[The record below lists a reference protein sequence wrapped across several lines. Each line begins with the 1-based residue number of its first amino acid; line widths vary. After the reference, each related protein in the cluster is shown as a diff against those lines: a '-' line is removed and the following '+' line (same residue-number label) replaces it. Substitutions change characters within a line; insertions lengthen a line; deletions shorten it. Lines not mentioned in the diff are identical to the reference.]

1 VVLYF
6 YTKST
11 KEIDL
16 HIGGNTLNNDLLY
29 YIQKPLI
36 KEKDGTILDANAK
49 FLELT
54 QFSKNELC
62 GKYIADV
69 LDELFR
75 CSQKI
80 NITAEETQATL
91 FTKTFDVRFVN
102 IKRYAHFDKMKNSTH
117 SAKIENSTHFDNSI
131 NLYIFNEIENSRL
144 DNKLLFVESLIN
156 DNKIG
161 IGIFTASDLKL
172 VKANQKYLDY
182 MPKPFNT
189 KEFIYGKFI
198 NEFIPHYETSGAKE
212 AFHDIIKKNKPLYYT
227 EFQGL
232 VCGDNDYWDNTITPI
247 SENGEVKYIM
257 SMLENVTERVLSR
270 KHIQRKNMQLES
282 IIESVDD
289 IISLVDKDGRY
300 MKYNKLSRELF
311 GENQDIY
318 TGHST
323 HVGKYY
329 DLIGNPIPSADLCFM
344 NVLKGKKVKGQRL
357 KYVYDDKEY
366 YICLNTIPIFDEN
379 GQVEIGVIITH
390 DITELVKSNK
400 LISSQKKELEIIFE
414 NMYDGLA
421 VMDKNGNYMKRNKTL
436 KDIINR
442 NTNLLT
448 FDRVGESL
456 LKGQKYY
463 NDNDEELD
471 FEDFPAYRV
480 LKGETVK
487 QQRVVIKS
495 NIGKTHLD
503 FNAVPIF
510 DENGDF
516 QYGIVLS
523 HDVTH
528 IVENNNKIKQQQQ
541 LVIKAEHEKLKAAE
555 KTLAMKDEF
564 ISLISHEF
572 KTPLNVI
579 YSAIQLIEYVYIN
592 DIPDKVKGLMKN
604 IKQNTFRQLR
614 LVNNLLDIT
623 RLNSG
628 QFKLNIKNI
637 DIVSLTRQI
646 SQSVRLYSDQKYIKL
661 LFKSTLDCK
670 NIATDDE
677 KLERIILNLLSN
689 AIKFTDKGGT
699 ITVSLCENEDDNII
713 LLEVSDT
720 GMGIPKDKQEL
731 IFERFGQVDS
741 NLSRHAEGTGIG
753 LSLVKKLIDVL
764 NGKIE
769 LKSELGNGSTF
780 RITLPINPCI
790 DKEEDEAF
798 FNGDNRLVNA
808 LHVEFSD
815 IYL

>member
-1 VVLYF
+1 
-6 YTKST
+6 
-11 KEIDL
+11 
-16 HIGGNTLNNDLLY
+16 LNNDLLY
-29 YIQKPLI
+29 YMQKPLI
-36 KEKDGTILDANAK
+36 KEKDGTILDVNDK
-49 FLELT
+49 FLNLT

-62 GKYIADV
+62 GKYITDV

-75 CSQKI
+75 CNQKI
-80 NITAEETQATL
+80 NISDEETQATL

-102 IKRYAHFDKMKNSTH
+102 IKKYIH
-117 SAKIENSTHFDNSI
+117 SDKIENSTHFDSNT

-144 DNKLLFVESLIN
+144 DNKLLFVENLIN

-161 IGIFTASDLKL
+161 IGIYTAGDLKL

-189 KEFIYGKFI
+189 KEIIYGKCLH
-198 NEFIPHYETSGAKE
+198 EFIHNYETSDAKE
-212 AFHDIIKKNKPLYYT
+212 AFDGIIKNNKPLYLT
-227 EFQGL
+227 EFKGHIF
-232 VCGDNDYWDNTITPI
+232 GDNNYWDNTLTPI

-257 SMLENVTERVLSR
+257 SMLENVTERALSR
-270 KHIQRKNMQLES
+270 KHIQRKNKQLES

-289 IISLVDKDGRY
+289 IISLVNKDGRY
-300 MKYNKLSRELF
+300 IKYNKLSRELF

-318 TGHST
+318 TGHSSR
-323 HVGKYY
+323 VGNYY
-329 DLIGNPIPSADLCFM
+329 DLIGNPIPSADLCFI

-357 KYVYDDKEY
+357 KYVYNDKEY
-366 YICLNTIPIFDEN
+366 YLCLNAIPIFDEN
-379 GQVEIGVIITH
+379 EQIEMGVIVTH
-390 DITELVKSNK
+390 DITELIKNNK
-400 LISSQKKELEIIFE
+400 IISSQKKELEIIFD
-414 NMYDGLA
+414 NMSDGLA
-421 VMDKNGNYMKRNKTL
+421 VIDKYGNYIKKNKVL
-436 KDIINR
+436 NEILWKDIDLYPLDELGASMVR
-442 NTNLLT
+442 
-448 FDRVGESL
+448 G
-456 LKGQKYY
+456 KKYY
-463 NDNDEELD
+463 DDNDKELKL
-471 FEDFPAYRV
+471 EDFPPYKV

-487 QQRVVIKS
+487 EQRVVIKS
-495 NIGKTHLD
+495 DIGKTHLD

-510 DENGDF
+510 DENGNF

-528 IVENNNKIKQQQQ
+528 IIQHNDRIKHQQQ
-541 LVIKAEHEKLKAAE
+541 LIIEAEQEKLEAAE
-555 KTLAMKDEF
+555 KTLVMKDEF

-646 SQSVRLYSDQKYIKL
+646 SQSVTLYSDQKYIKL
-661 LFKSTLDCK
+661 LFKSTLNCK

-677 KLERIILNLLSN
+677 KVERIILNLLSN

-753 LSLVKKLIDVL
+753 LSLVKKLVGIL

-769 LKSELGNGSTF
+769 LESEPGNGSTF
-780 RITLPINPCI
+780 RITLPINQCI
-790 DKEEDEAF
+790 DKEENETF
-798 FNGDNRLVNA
+798 FNGDSRLVNA